1 METNCLPSVGLFIF
15 LFQGKTHRRSVSCLL
30 VQPSNAATLRVY
42 FISRSIRWV
51 RVGRNRRTLANEC
64 CSFGEASRLYQ
75 WFIPLYY
82 LKHTSVNIY
91 RGRERSEWDILPIYL
106 FFAIRIHISSPTGC
120 SLAVSVNL
128 RSSCEYMWSKLEWSV
143 WYTWWVKS
151 SDWICARGFA
161 KERQQT
167 NLNGQFKSDFRCGN
181 IVTLGNWMERAVS
194 VNINWQ
200 IFD

>member
-42 FISRSIRWV
+42 FISRSIRWG
-51 RVGRNRRTLANEC
+51 RVGRNRRTLGNEC

-91 RGRERSEWDILPIYL
+91 RGREGSAWDILPIYL
-106 FFAIRIHISSPTGC
+106 FFAIRIHISSPTDC

-128 RSSCEYMWSKLEWSV
+128 RSSCEYMWSKLSGVYDTLDGWKVPTESALGDLPRRGNRP
-143 WYTWWVKS
+143 TWMDNSKVIL
-151 SDWICARGFA
+151 DVEI
-161 KERQQT
+161 
-167 NLNGQFKSDFRCGN
+167 
-181 IVTLGNWMERAVS
+181 
-194 VNINWQ
+194 
-200 IFD
+200 